1 MALRVLGF
9 GLQYWMVVMAD
20 NKKNL
25 LLFCILSCTNLVV
38 VGWDWWLVDFS
49 LL

>member
-20 NKKNL
+20 NKKTC
-25 LLFCILSCTNLVV
+25 FSSA
-38 VGWDWWLVDFS
+38 FS
-49 LL
+49 LLYKLGGGGLGLVG